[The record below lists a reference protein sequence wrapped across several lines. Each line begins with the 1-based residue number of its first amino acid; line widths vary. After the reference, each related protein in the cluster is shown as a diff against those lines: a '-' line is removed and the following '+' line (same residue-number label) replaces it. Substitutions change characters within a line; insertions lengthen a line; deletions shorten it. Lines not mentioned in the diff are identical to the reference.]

1 MASIAHSATIRP
13 SSSHSMPNTMS
24 VLAAKI
30 FFSQP
35 QPAPCPNRPPEATAL
50 SARVCWKPAPET
62 SSHTCPQVAKRCAT
76 CGLMLSTSVPAMA
89 ADATASSTVA
99 MLPERMKAMTRN
111 VAKKMSAE
119 PKSPISA
126 SPPTQM
132 AEKAMNSRMLLLRN
146 IRLSDVA
153 PT

>member
-1 MASIAHSATIRP
+1 
-13 SSSHSMPNTMS
+13 
-24 VLAAKI
+24 
-30 FFSQP
+30 
-35 QPAPCPNRPPEATAL
+35 
-50 SARVCWKPAPET
+50 
-62 SSHTCPQVAKRCAT
+62 
-76 CGLMLSTSVPAMA
+76 
-89 ADATASSTVA
+89 
-99 MLPERMKAMTRN
+99 MTRK

-146 IRLSDVA
+146 IRLIDVA